1 MGREREWERG
11 EEGRGKEEEREK
23 GKGERGRTEE
33 GKEGEGNGEE
43 GGKEEKRQ
51 NRGKGL
57 DQHTIGCKWRFKIIF
72 VFTILEGT
80 YMYQTVY
87 K

>member
-51 NRGKGL
+51 NGGKGL
-57 DQHTIGCKWRFKIIF
+57 DQHIIERYHWLQVEIQNYF
-72 VFTILEGT
+72 HLHNH
-80 YMYQTVY
+80 
-87 K
+87 